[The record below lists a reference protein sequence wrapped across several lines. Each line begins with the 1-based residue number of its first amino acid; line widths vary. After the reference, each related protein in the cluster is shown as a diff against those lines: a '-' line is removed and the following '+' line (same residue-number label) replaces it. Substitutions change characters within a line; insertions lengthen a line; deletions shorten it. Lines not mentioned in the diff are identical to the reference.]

1 MAVFKTQ
8 GIEIAGITCTVPDNY
23 ILAESFTERFGEEAV
38 ARFTEGT
45 GIHSIYNALPEQ
57 TAGDLAFAAAENL
70 FSRIEIEREKIGVLV
85 FVTQSPDYRRPS
97 TACILQ
103 KRLNLTMDCATMEVE
118 LGCSGFIYGFQTA
131 LSMMTTSDAEYGLVL
146 IGETASKLV
155 NPMDKSI
162 VMMYGDAGA
171 AILLKKAGNHTIDTL
186 LKSDGNRYR
195 AIVLPAGGFRD
206 MNPSDDK
213 FICSDGN
220 ERSLYD
226 IFMDGTSVFTFS
238 ITDIPKTIKEYF
250 QITDTTIDDYDVVAL
265 HQANHF
271 ILKQIIRR
279 IKADKNKVPVSLD
292 RYGNTGGISIPL
304 TLCDAYGRHNNGL
317 IVRALMS
324 GFGIGLSWGVTSAY
338 INTDTIFPII
348 KTSNYYKEGKFIP
361 GTY

>member
-1 MAVFKTQ
+1 MAVFQTK
-8 GIEIAGITCTVPDNY
+8 GIEIAGVSCAVPDNF
-23 ILAESFTERFGEEAV
+23 IPAESFTERFGEEAV

-70 FSRIEIEREKIGVLV
+70 FSKVDVEKERIGVMV

-97 TACILQ
+97 TACVLQ
-103 KRLNLTMDCATMEVE
+103 KRLGLPMDCAAMELE
-118 LGCSGFIYGFQTA
+118 LGCSGFVYGFQTA
-131 LSMMTTSDAEYGLVL
+131 LSMMNTSDAEYGLVL

-171 AILLKKAGNHTIDTL
+171 AILLKKTGDQTIRTL
-186 LKSDGNRYR
+186 LKSDGDRYK

-206 MNPSDDK
+206 MNPSHEK
-213 FICSDGN
+213 FMCSDGN

-226 IFMDGTSVFTFS
+226 IFMDGTSVFSFS
-238 ITDIPKTIKEYF
+238 ITDIPKTIKEYLAV
-250 QITDTTIDDYDVVAL
+250 TGTTMADYDVVAL

-279 IKADKNKVPVSLD
+279 IKADKTKVPVSLD

-304 TLCDAYGRHNNGL
+304 TLCDTYGEKKDGAS
-317 IVRALMS
+317 VRALMS
-324 GFGIGLSWGVTSAY
+324 GFGIGLSWGVTSAV
-338 INTDTIFPII
+338 IDTDLIFPIV
-348 KTSNYYKEGKFIP
+348 KTADYYEEGKFIP

>member
-1 MAVFKTQ
+1 MAVFNTR
-8 GIEIAGITCTVPDNY
+8 GIEIAGISCAVPDNY
-23 ILAESFTERFGEEAV
+23 ISAESFVERFGEEAV

-57 TAGDLAFAAAENL
+57 TAGDLAYAAADNL
-70 FSRIEIEREKIGVLV
+70 FSRVDIDREKIGVMV

-97 TACILQ
+97 TACVLQ
-103 KRLNLTMDCATMEVE
+103 KRLGLSMDCATLEVE
-118 LGCSGFIYGFQTA
+118 LGCSGFVYGMQTA
-131 LSMMTTSDAEYGLVL
+131 LSMLATNDAEYGLVL

-171 AILLKKAGNHTIDTL
+171 AILLKRAGDQKISTL
-186 LKSDGNRYR
+186 LKSDGNRYK

-206 MNPSDDK
+206 MTPGHDR
-213 FICSDGN
+213 FMCSDGI

-226 IFMDGTSVFTFS
+226 IFMDGTSVFSFS
-238 ITDIPKTIKEYF
+238 ITDIPKTIKEYLDA
-250 QITDTTIDDYDVVAL
+250 TKTTINDYDVVVL

-279 IKADKNKVPVSLD
+279 IKADKDKVPVSLD

-304 TLCDAYGRHNNGL
+304 TLCDTYGEKNDGTV
-317 IVRALMS
+317 IRALMS
-324 GFGIGLSWGVTSAY
+324 GFGIGLSWGVTSAAV
-338 INTDTIFPII
+338 NTDLIFPII
-348 KTSNYYKEGKFIP
+348 KTSDYYAEGKFIP

>member
-8 GIEIAGITCTVPDNY
+8 GIEIAGITCAVPDNY
-23 ILAESFTERFGEEAV
+23 IPAESFAERFGEEAV
-38 ARFTEGT
+38 IRFTEGT

-57 TAGDLAFAAAENL
+57 TAGDLAFAAAEHL
-70 FSRIEIEREKIGVLV
+70 FSKVEVDRTKIGVMV

-103 KRLNLTMDCATMEVE
+103 KRLGLLMDCMTMEVE
-118 LGCSGFIYGFQTA
+118 LGCSGFVYGFQTA

-171 AILLKKAGNHTIDTL
+171 AVLLKKAGRQEISTL
-186 LKSDGNRYR
+186 LKSDGDRYK

-206 MNPSDDK
+206 MNPPHDI
-213 FICSDGN
+213 FMCSDGN
-220 ERSLYD
+220 ERTLYD
-226 IFMDGTSVFTFS
+226 IFMDGTSVFSFS
-238 ITDIPKTIKEYF
+238 ITDIPKTIKEYLA
-250 QITDTTIDDYDVVAL
+250 ITGTTMDDYDVVAL
-265 HQANHF
+265 HQANQF

-279 IKADKNKVPVSLD
+279 IKADKDKVPVSLD

-304 TLCDAYGRHNNGL
+304 TLCDKYGEKNDGTT
-317 IVRALMS
+317 VKALMS

-338 INTDTIFPII
+338 IPTDVVFPII
-348 KTSNYYKEGKFIP
+348 KTSDYYKEGKFVP
-361 GTY
+361 GAY